1 VNNTSILSGLV
12 SIKAKK
18 KIIKSFKSFF
28 LMEKSSVFIPESIT
42 MELETGMTSFSSAK
56 SFQKRT

>member
-42 MELETGMTSFSSAK
+42 TELETGMTNFSSAK

>member
-42 MELETGMTSFSSAK
+42 TELETGMTSFSSAK